1 MAEEKKVHF
10 IWEKTNY
17 SGFVEKEYENSYLIV
32 VTNPSPDMEEKYT
45 NRMIISKKACET
57 AE

>member
-1 MAEEKKVHF
+1 MSRGLGDVYKRQ
-10 IWEKTNY
+10 
-17 SGFVEKEYENSYLIV
+17 EKEYENSYLIV
-32 VTNPSPDMEEKYT
+32 VANPSPDMEEKYT

>member
-1 MAEEKKVHF
+1 MAEGKKVHF
-10 IWEKTNY
+10 IWEKTSY
-17 SGFVEKEYENSYLIV
+17 SGFVEEEYENSYLIV
-32 VTNPSPDMEEKYT
+32 VANPRPEMEEKYT